1 MFNLMSNC
9 CSWVSK
15 LQQPLRKITVLVV
28 GLDKAGKTSCIR
40 GMLRVPPGDV
50 GPTHGCVR
58 TELRLENYLEG
69 LLRFGGSWREH
80 YGEAHGIIFV
90 VDSSDR
96 QRMKEVKEALVDLL
110 KHPRVAGKP
119 LLVLANKQ
127 DKMNA
132 LLGNELIEI
141 LSLERLV
148 NQSRSHVLPQWTCVA
163 GQTERPCG
171 VSDGYCEPCA
181 WTTLTSVPVTRT
193 SKTDIRQ
200 EQRNETVRKK
210 GTLQPIKNI
219 LNKENTLKTKLS
231 KKKKVKVK
239 IKKQSPSRG
248 VNEEEVEETE
258 GNEAEHDHSNQKD
271 KASSA
276 LLSPKRRKM
285 KRKAKV
291 KEENSGLPESPSSE
305 VSKASR
311 GKEERKRKK
320 KIVNVKRKNKINT
333 EEVPA
338 AYAQPVDLSNTFDL
352 YRKAILALKARQEH
366 DMHLQQDSEE
376 SWSGTTDANRKETLP
391 KMASPRTITIV
402 ALSFALG
409 LFFVFMGTI
418 KLTPRLSKDAYSEMK
433 RAYKSYAKALPAL
446 KKIGVSS
453 VLLRKIIGTLEVG
466 CGIVLTL
473 VPGRPKD
480 VANFILLLVMLAV
493 LFFHQLVG
501 DPLKRYAHALV
512 FGILLTC
519 RLLIARQGEER
530 PEREERREEQIT
542 AQEKNKVKVS

>member
-1 MFNLMSNC
+1 MLSN
-9 CSWVSK
+9 
-15 LQQPLRKITVLVV
+15 QH
-28 GLDKAGKTSCIR
+28 LD
-40 GMLRVPPGDV
+40 MPHL
-50 GPTHGCVR
+50 
-58 TELRLENYLEG
+58 
-69 LLRFGGSWREH
+69 
-80 YGEAHGIIFV
+80 
-90 VDSSDR
+90 
-96 QRMKEVKEALVDLL
+96 
-110 KHPRVAGKP
+110 
-119 LLVLANKQ
+119 
-127 DKMNA
+127 
-132 LLGNELIEI
+132 
-141 LSLERLV
+141 
-148 NQSRSHVLPQWTCVA
+148 
-163 GQTERPCG
+163 
-171 VSDGYCEPCA
+171 
-181 WTTLTSVPVTRT
+181 TRT

-200 EQRNETVRKK
+200 EHHSETVRNN
-210 GTLQPIKNI
+210 GTLQPITNI
-219 LNKENTLKTKLS
+219 LNKENSLKKKLS

-239 IKKQSPSRG
+239 IKKESPSRG

-258 GNEAEHDHSNQKD
+258 GNEAEQEHSSQKE

-276 LLSPKRRKM
+276 LLPPKRGKL
-285 KRKAKV
+285 KHKAKV
-291 KEENSGLPESPSSE
+291 KEENLGIPESPISE
-305 VSKASR
+305 VSKPSR

-320 KIVNVKRKNKINT
+320 KTVKVKRKNKINT
-333 EEVPA
+333 EEVPTS
-338 AYAQPVDLSNTFDL
+338 YAQPVDLSNTFVFVEDFWIYKPNIIGFSSEGLLMLRSTARTAVGYYWL
-352 YRKAILALKARQEH
+352 YVSDIDQQQRHL
-366 DMHLQQDSEE
+366 MHLQQDSEE
-376 SWSGTTDANRKETLP
+376 SWSGTTDANRRETLLM
-391 KMASPRTITIV
+391 MASPRTVTIV

-446 KKIGVSS
+446 KKMGISS

-519 RLLIARQGEER
+519 RLLIARQGEDR
-530 PEREERREEQIT
+530 PEREERREEQIN